1 MKKSVEQ
8 VKKEI
13 DEKKTAEAVR
23 KEEDENAAVV
33 VCFILFLI
41 WCCLRDRS
49 RDRFYEE
56 QYYNS
61 Y

>member
-13 DEKKTAEAVR
+13 DEKKKEEAVS
-23 KEEDENAAVV
+23 KEDENAAVGV
-33 VCFILFLI
+33 FFILFLI
-41 WCCLRDRS
+41 WCCVRDRS

-56 QYYNS
+56 LYYNS